1 MRISVASIV
10 AALLMG
16 SIARPAAAQPATTS
30 TTMTASVSSLAKL
43 TVSSSALT
51 FPDANPDLVPLV
63 TPTQGALSITA
74 KARATAGSQIVLT
87 VQADDDLR
95 SGLQVIPAS
104 AISWT
109 TSGTGFT
116 PGTLSK
122 VTPVTVGLWTGS
134 GVFTGAQTLAFSNL
148 WSYSTGTYSCVLV
161 FTLTGP

>member
-1 MRISVASIV
+1 MRIRVASIV
-10 AALLMG
+10 AVLLVG
-16 SIARPAAAQPATTS
+16 GLTRPAAAQPTTAS

-43 TVSSSALT
+43 TLSSSALT
-51 FPDANPDLVPLV
+51 FPDANPDLAPQV
-63 TPTQGALSITA
+63 TPSQGALSITA

-109 TSGTGFT
+109 TSGTGFAS
-116 PGTLSK
+116 GTLSK
-122 VTPVTVGLWTGS
+122 AAPVTVGQWTGS
-134 GVFTGAQTLAFSNL
+134 GAYTGSQTLAFSNL

-161 FTLTGP
+161 YTLTGP